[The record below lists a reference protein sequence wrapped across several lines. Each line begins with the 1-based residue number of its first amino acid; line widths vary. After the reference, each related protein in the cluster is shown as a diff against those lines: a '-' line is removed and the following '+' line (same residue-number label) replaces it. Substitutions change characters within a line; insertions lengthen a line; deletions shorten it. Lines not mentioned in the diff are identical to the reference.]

1 MDYHIRTSAVDDYEK
16 IFIKNI
22 EQTIKKMVN
31 NEFLL
36 KKDYFELSIA
46 FYEDF
51 LITIR
56 IEDGIITELREN
68 SYESFIPD
76 SFLINLSNVDRLP
89 PRLNRYKNLG
99 LGRFRNEIKQSL
111 KHGKIIAN
119 NENDAFWQDY
129 NITLKIDQNI
139 HLADVVI

>member
-1 MDYHIRTSAVDDYEK
+1 
-16 IFIKNI
+16 
-22 EQTIKKMVN
+22 MVN
-31 NEFLL
+31 NKFLL
-36 KKDYFELSIA
+36 KKRLFRIKHCF

-56 IEDGIITELREN
+56 IEDGIITELNKN

-76 SFLINLSNVDRLP
+76 SFLINLSNVEKLP

-111 KHGKIIAN
+111 KHGKIVAN

-139 HLADVVI
+139 HLADVVN

>member
-31 NEFLL
+31 NKFLL
-36 KKDYFELSIA
+36 KNDYFELSIA

-56 IEDGIITELREN
+56 IEDGIITELTKY

-119 NENDAFWQDY
+119 NKNDAFWQDY

-139 HLADVVI
+139 HLADVVN

>member
-31 NEFLL
+31 NKFLL

-56 IEDGIITELREN
+56 IEDGIITELRKN

-139 HLADVVI
+139 HLADVVN

>member
-1 MDYHIRTSAVDDYEK
+1 MEYHIRTSAVDDYEK

-31 NEFLL
+31 NKFLL

-51 LITIR
+51 LITIQ
-56 IEDGIITELREN
+56 IEDGVITELRKN

-139 HLADVVI
+139 HLADVVN

>member
-16 IFIKNI
+16 IFIINI
-22 EQTIKKMVN
+22 EQTIKRMVN
-31 NEFLL
+31 NKFLL
-36 KKDYFELSIA
+36 KKDYFELSIS

-56 IEDGIITELREN
+56 IENGIITELNKN

-76 SFLINLSNVDRLP
+76 SFLINFSNVEWLP

-99 LGRFRNEIKQSL
+99 LGRFRNEIKESL
-111 KHGKIIAN
+111 KDGKIITN
-119 NENDAFWQDY
+119 NNNAFWQDY

-139 HLADVVI
+139 HLADVVY